1 MPLTLFLDILIVALL
16 LVSIIYAIVVDNHLS
31 ATKENYR
38 MLSRLIEQFYQAANK
53 TQDELLKL
61 KNEQEKAQQDLLKE
75 TNNALKVKGELESL
89 LDKIERKTLV
99 LNTNNMRFVSSD
111 RSNDEIGQGVTG
123 RTLSQSEKELL
134 VALNEIK

>member
-38 MLSRLIEQFYQAANK
+38 MLSRLIEQFYQASGK
-53 TQDELLKL
+53 TQEELQKL
-61 KNEQEKAQQDLLKE
+61 KNAQEKTHQDLVNE
-75 TNNALKVKGELESL
+75 TNNALKIKEELASL

-99 LNTNNMRFVSSD
+99 LSTNNMRFVSQGSVT
-111 RSNDEIGQGVTG
+111 DEPGQGLAG
-123 RTLSQSEKELL
+123 QMLSQSEKELL
-134 VALNEIK
+134 VALNDIK